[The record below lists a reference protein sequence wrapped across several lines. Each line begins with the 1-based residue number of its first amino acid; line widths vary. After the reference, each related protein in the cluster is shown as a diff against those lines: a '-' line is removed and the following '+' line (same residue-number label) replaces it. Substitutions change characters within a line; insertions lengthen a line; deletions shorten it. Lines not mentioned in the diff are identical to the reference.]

1 MKTFISSVFFTLLGI
16 SLMAQ
21 TPVNLKLNLE
31 KGKMYTIKSTS
42 KQAIQQTANGQ
53 QYNLDVYSTVV
64 VSYKVLR
71 QQDDIMDIEL
81 KFDTIASKISS
92 AMFNKETNS
101 AKPAGNDPLEKIM
114 NKMST
119 YKLIAKISTAGKFID
134 FVNFP
139 KFKDNV
145 MFVLDSIPATKRDQ
159 AKTQADALLKES
171 AVRSMVEPLFAYL
184 PESAV
189 KTGDSWETSFFRVAN
204 NMSMLSLNSFTLKAV
219 ENNLATVSGKSEIE
233 SIPSADPSAQMSQD
247 LKGSMTFEST
257 LDLTTGLALKNTTKG
272 HIDGTI
278 TMKNNGNEM
287 KIPMVMDS
295 QSETVMLK

>member
-1 MKTFISSVFFTLLGI
+1 MKTFILSVFFTLLGI

-31 KGKMYTIKSTS
+31 KGKVYTIKSTS

-53 QYNLDVYSTVV
+53 QYNLDVYSNAV
-64 VSYKVLR
+64 VSYKVLQ
-71 QQDDIMDIEL
+71 QQDDLMDIEL

-114 NKMST
+114 NKMSS

-159 AKTQADALLKES
+159 AKMQADALLKES

-189 KTGDSWETSFFRVAN
+189 KTGDTWETSYFRVAN

-233 SIPSADPSAQMSQD
+233 SIPSTDPSAQMSQD
-247 LKGSMTFEST
+247 LKGSMTFDST

-272 HIDGTI
+272 HVDGTI

-295 QSETVMLK
+295 QSETIMLK